1 MANSAT
7 ILSNNEL
14 GRLVKNGST
23 DHTCSLYIIAYV
35 TSLKSLILFIVI
47 LHMWL
52 VKVYVMNR

>member
-7 ILSNNEL
+7 VLSNNEL
-14 GRLVKNGST
+14 GRLVKMVQQII
-23 DHTCSLYIIAYV
+23 HVYIIAYV

-52 VKVYVMNR
+52 MNVYVMNR